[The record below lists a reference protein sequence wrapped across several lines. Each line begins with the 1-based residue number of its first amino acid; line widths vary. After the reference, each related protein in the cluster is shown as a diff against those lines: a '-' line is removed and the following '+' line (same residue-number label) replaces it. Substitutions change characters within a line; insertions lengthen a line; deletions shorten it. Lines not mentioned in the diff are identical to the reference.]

1 MEDYE
6 KRILKLSYQNL
17 RSDTHNLSEYS
28 EKLTTSRVVPT
39 YINMYQLKGMMR
51 GRGGVV
57 SE

>member
-17 RSDTHNLSEYS
+17 RSYIHNPSEYS
-28 EKLTTSRVVPT
+28 EKLTTPRVVPT
-39 YINMYQLKGMMR
+39 YINMYQLKGLVV
-51 GRGGVV
+51 RGGVV